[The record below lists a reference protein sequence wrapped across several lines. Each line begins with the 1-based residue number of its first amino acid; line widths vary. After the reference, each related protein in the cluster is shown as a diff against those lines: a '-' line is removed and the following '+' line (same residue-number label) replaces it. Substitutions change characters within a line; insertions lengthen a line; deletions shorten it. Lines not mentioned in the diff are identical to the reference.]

1 MSLNPGTPKPATSA
15 PAAKVRGSVRVQ
27 RWVLV
32 LGCLGL
38 AALVLLPVLRRPVAP
53 GAGPAHSARPLETSN
68 PTTTPTDPSRSGDDT
83 AGVASTTSGPSSVEP
98 STLSAQRPTSGPD
111 TDPPQTTGGARQRQL
126 RTPVSNGVSPGAQVA
141 ALDSPLAGPAVDES
155 AGDRQPPEPPTLQND
170 FLAATADSSA
180 VLEEERP
187 ASSAET
193 PEAPPRVESAQE
205 SGFGEGR
212 WIITGTAGCGSLLTL
227 GDLIARAAT
236 VTGCDGKSQL
246 LGLELG
252 RVLKSDLFG
261 LPVDLV
267 GRAGVYRHLEPDPY
281 EDATQYTVQL
291 EAVWT
296 KFPWD
301 HKVRT
306 RLGVAEGF
314 SYVDKIPY
322 VEHVRHIRRIN
333 APETAQFL
341 SFMSF
346 KLGVNLHDVLKPI
359 SSFQRLSNCFGGG
372 RIAHRSGAWGMFA
385 NVYGASNY
393 PGLFVECSFG
403 RKK

>member
-1 MSLNPGTPKPATSA
+1 M
-15 PAAKVRGSVRVQ
+15 RVQ

-38 AALVLLPVLRRPVAP
+38 ATLVLLLVLRRPVAP
-53 GAGPAHSARPLETSN
+53 GATPAHSERPLETSN
-68 PTTTPTDPSRSGDDT
+68 PATTPTDPRSGDDT
-83 AGVASTTSGPSSVEP
+83 VGVSSTTSGPSSVGP

-111 TDPPQTTGGARQRQL
+111 SDPPQTTDGARQSQL
-126 RTPVSNGVSPGAQVA
+126 GTPVSNGVSQGTRVA
-141 ALDSPLAGPAVDES
+141 APGSPLAERTLNES
-155 AGDRQPPEPPTLQND
+155 AVDRQPPEPPTFQD
-170 FLAATADSSA
+170 DSLAATVDSIA

-187 ASSAET
+187 DSSAET

-205 SGFGEGR
+205 SDFGEGR
-212 WIITGTAGCGSLLTL
+212 WIVTGSVGCGSLLTI
-227 GDLIARAAT
+227 GDLTARAVT
-236 VTGCDGKSQL
+236 DTGCDGKSQL
-246 LGLELG
+246 LGVELG

-306 RLGVAEGF
+306 RLSVAEGL

-322 VEHVRHIRRIN
+322 VEQVRHLRKIN
-333 APETAQFL
+333 APETAKFL
-341 SFMSF
+341 TSMSF

-359 SSFQRLSNCFGGG
+359 SSSQRLNNCFAGG
-372 RIAHRSGAWGMFA
+372 RIAHRSGAWGIFA
-385 NVYGASNY
+385 GVYGASNY